1 MNSPLFSIII
11 PAYNSEKTIR
21 KCLDSVVSQT
31 VRDFEVIVVND
42 GSTDGTQEICEW
54 YEATYS
60 CIKLLNKSNGGVSS
74 ARNAGL
80 DLASGSW
87 ITFVDS
93 DDWVYPHWLK
103 NFVDAFKED
112 VDLLVQGFE
121 STTPLSEDIH
131 KANGIAH
138 CGGIMEVVERL
149 WYNDVL
155 GYLWCK
161 AFKNSIIKENDMSF
175 NESFNY
181 HEDEDFILRYSLLC
195 SNATAVESPG
205 YFYYVPHWNKYDIHN
220 RYDLFKSK
228 WISVKKLFKSDS
240 KRIVSSYMNDYVYNA
255 LVEIGVSKHIL
266 KRRELILDL
275 RRSLRKSLLKSQIY
289 VITKIIIWFDFTG
302 ILSVLIVSLHLKVN
316 ESRFHA

>member
-80 DLASGSW
+80 DLASGFW

-112 VDLLVQGFE
+112 VQHR
-121 STTPLSEDIH
+121 T
-131 KANGIAH
+131 
-138 CGGIMEVVERL
+138 
-149 WYNDVL
+149 
-155 GYLWCK
+155 GYHHTD
-161 AFKNSIIKENDMSF
+161 E
-175 NESFNY
+175 EP
-181 HEDEDFILRYSLLC
+181 EDFLLPGGKIH
-195 SNATAVESPG
+195 AVIQAFTDEG
-205 YFYYVPHWNKYDIHN
+205 FLGLIGFF
-220 RYDLFKSK
+220 LFKY
-228 WISVKKLFKSDS
+228 IEQ
-240 KRIVSSYMNDYVYNA
+240 I
-255 LVEIGVSKHIL
+255 H
-266 KRRELILDL
+266 RR
-275 RRSLRKSLLKSQIY
+275 
-289 VITKIIIWFDFTG
+289 
-302 ILSVLIVSLHLKVN
+302 HLK
-316 ESRFHA
+316 FLF